1 LAFRGQFDYSLDAK
15 NRLNVPAK
23 FRPAFSGGVVL
34 AKALEPCVA
43 IWAPDAFE
51 TWTDSFLSNLNPV
64 SAERRKLT
72 RFFAGNSWD
81 VELDSAGRVT
91 LNAPLLAHAG
101 ISKEVVVIGNLDH
114 IEVWDRGRWQKDQET
129 LDSEI
134 VEIAESLGH
143 PS

>member
-1 LAFRGQFDYSLDAK
+1 LAFRGQFDFSLDAK

-23 FRPAFSGGVVL
+23 FRPAFSDGVVL

-43 IWAPDAFE
+43 IWAPASFE
-51 TWTDSFLSNLNPV
+51 AWTESFLSNLNPV
-64 SAERRKLT
+64 SRERRSLT
-72 RFFAGNSWD
+72 RYFAGNSWD
-81 VELDSAGRVT
+81 AELDSAGRVT
-91 LNAPLLAHAG
+91 LNAPLLGHAG

-114 IEVWDRGRWQKDQET
+114 IEVWDRGRWHKDQET

>member
-1 LAFRGQFDYSLDAK
+1 LAFRGQYDFSLDAK

-23 FRPAFSGGVVL
+23 FRPAFSDGVVL

-43 IWAPDAFE
+43 IWAPDEFE
-51 TWTDSFLSNLNPV
+51 RWTASFLANLNPV
-64 SAERRKLT
+64 SRERRSLT
-72 RFFAGNSWD
+72 RYFAGNSWD
-81 VELDSAGRVT
+81 AELDSAGRVT
-91 LNAPLLAHAG
+91 LNAPLLGHAG

-114 IEVWDRGRWQKDQET
+114 IEVWDREHWQSAQET

-134 VEIAESLGH
+134 VGIAESLGH

>member
-1 LAFRGQFDYSLDAK
+1 LAFRGQYDFSLDAK

-23 FRPAFSGGVVL
+23 FRPSFSDGVVL

-43 IWAPDAFE
+43 IWAPDEFE
-51 TWTDSFLSNLNPV
+51 RWTESFLSDLNPV

-72 RFFAGNSWD
+72 RYFAGNSWD

-91 LNAPLLAHAG
+91 LGAPLLRHAG

-114 IEVWDRGRWQKDQET
+114 IEVWDRGRWQEHQES
-129 LDSEI
+129 LDNEI
-134 VEIAESLGH
+134 VGIAESLGH

>member
-1 LAFRGQFDYSLDAK
+1 MAFRGQYDFSLDAK

-23 FRPAFSGGVVL
+23 FRPAFSDGVVL

-43 IWAPDAFE
+43 IWAPEAFE
-51 TWTDSFLSNLNPV
+51 EWTTSFLSNLNPV
-64 SAERRKLT
+64 SSERRKLT
-72 RFFAGNSWD
+72 RYFAGNSWD
-81 VELDSAGRVT
+81 AELDSAGRVT
-91 LNAPLLAHAG
+91 LNAPLLSHAG

-114 IEVWDRGRWQKDQET
+114 IEVWDRERWQQAQRS

>member
-1 LAFRGQFDYSLDAK
+1 MAFRGQFDYSLDAK

-43 IWAPDAFE
+43 IWAPDVFE
-51 TWTDSFLSNLNPV
+51 EWTGSFLSNLNPV

-72 RFFAGNSWD
+72 RYFAGNSWD

-91 LNAPLLAHAG
+91 LNAPLLAHAD

-114 IEVWDRGRWQKDQET
+114 IEVWDRERWQQDQES

>member
-1 LAFRGQFDYSLDAK
+1 MAFRGQFDYSLDAK

-43 IWAPDAFE
+43 IWAPDVFE
-51 TWTDSFLSNLNPV
+51 DWTASFLGNLNPV

-72 RFFAGNSWD
+72 RYFAGNSWD

-91 LNAPLLAHAG
+91 LNAPLLAHAD

-114 IEVWDRGRWQKDQET
+114 IEVWDRTRWQQAQES

>member
-1 LAFRGQFDYSLDAK
+1 MAFRGQFDFSLDAK

-23 FRPAFSGGVVL
+23 FRPAFSDGVVL

-43 IWAPDAFE
+43 IWAPQAFE
-51 TWTDSFLSNLNPV
+51 AWTDSFLSNLNPV

-72 RFFAGNSWD
+72 RYFTGNSWD

-91 LNAPLLAHAG
+91 LIAPLLKHAG

-114 IEVWDRGRWQKDQET
+114 IEVWDRDRWAKDQQT

-134 VEIAESLGH
+134 VGIAESLGH

>member
-1 LAFRGQFDYSLDAK
+1 MAFRGQFDYSLDAK

-43 IWAPDAFE
+43 IWAPDVFE
-51 TWTDSFLSNLNPV
+51 DWTASFLGNLNPV

-72 RFFAGNSWD
+72 RYFAGNSWD

-91 LNAPLLAHAG
+91 LGQSLLEYAG
-101 ISKEVVVIGNLDH
+101 IEKEVVVVGNLDH
-114 IEVWDRGRWQKDQET
+114 IEVWDRARWQADQKE

-134 VEIAESLGH
+134 VQIAESLGH

>member
-1 LAFRGQFDYSLDAK
+1 MAFRGQFDNSLDAK

-43 IWAPDAFE
+43 IWAPTAFE
-51 TWTDSFLSNLNPV
+51 QWTESFLGNLNPV
-64 SAERRKLT
+64 SKERRSLA
-72 RFFAGNSWD
+72 RYFAGNSWD

-114 IEVWDRGRWQKDQET
+114 IEVWDRARWMADQET

-134 VEIAESLGH
+134 VGIAESLGH